1 MESEDESGSSVNL
14 EREERKP
21 SRLVIKS
28 ERVGE
33 IILYL
38 NFTFESHGLTKMS
51 ILTFNKEEI
60 KLAFYT

>member
-38 NFTFESHGLTKMS
+38 NFTFESQ
-51 ILTFNKEEI
+51 
-60 KLAFYT
+60 